1 MSAPKF
7 ECILVAIAD
16 PTAGL
21 NKAVRRARALAHATG
36 AGIELVNAIPHVM
49 STGSA
54 HAAAEQFTRYEA
66 EQNGRQ
72 LERTANRLRREEI
85 IVNTTVQTGYPIHE
99 AILRQVRRTKADL
112 LIIEARKHG
121 FLGRLLLSQID
132 FELIRHCPIPLLI
145 VKGRAAWRSP
155 RILAALD
162 PFHAHDKPSVLDR
175 IIVDAAQAVAAVM
188 RGSVHATHAYR
199 PFASY
204 ISAVPMSEAA
214 AAALPARE
222 KSYTAAIRREFY
234 QAVSRYGIARKK
246 AHLVCGDPTVALPA
260 LARSMRAGL
269 VVMGAMS
276 RSGLK
281 RIFIGDTAA
290 RVLDALPCDVLVVR
304 PRR

>member
-1 MSAPKF
+1 
-7 ECILVAIAD
+7 
-16 PTAGL
+16 
-21 NKAVRRARALAHATG
+21 
-36 AGIELVNAIPHVM
+36 
-49 STGSA
+49 
-54 HAAAEQFTRYEA
+54 
-66 EQNGRQ
+66 
-72 LERTANRLRREEI
+72 
-85 IVNTTVQTGYPIHE
+85 
-99 AILRQVRRTKADL
+99 
-112 LIIEARKHG
+112 
-121 FLGRLLLSQID
+121 
-132 FELIRHCPIPLLI
+132 
-145 VKGRAAWRSP
+145 
-155 RILAALD
+155 
-162 PFHAHDKPSVLDR
+162 
-175 IIVDAAQAVAAVM
+175 
-188 RGSVHATHAYR
+188 
-199 PFASY
+199 
-204 ISAVPMSEAA
+204 MSEAA